1 MQNINEHLTDIIAD
15 VNKVRKAVNDDEREP
30 RVNEEVIKNKLSNI
44 SNLIDDLYNEIVG
57 I

>member
-30 RVNEEVIKNKLSNI
+30 RVNEEVIKNKLSDI